1 MCPYAMPL
9 STGSLI
15 AHDPVQARVQG
26 SGLLKGPAR
35 SAVVG
40 PDASAR
46 SEHSVKGTHPVD
58 SDAPWQASAR
68 GPESATAT
76 RSCQT

>member
-1 MCPYAMPL
+1 MCPYAKP
-9 STGSLI
+9 SGTGSLR
-15 AHDPVQARVQG
+15 AHDPGQTRVQG

-46 SEHSVKGTHPVD
+46 SEHSVKGTHLVD
-58 SDAPWQASAR
+58 SDAPWQAFAR
-68 GPESATAT
+68 GLESATAT
-76 RSCQT
+76 R